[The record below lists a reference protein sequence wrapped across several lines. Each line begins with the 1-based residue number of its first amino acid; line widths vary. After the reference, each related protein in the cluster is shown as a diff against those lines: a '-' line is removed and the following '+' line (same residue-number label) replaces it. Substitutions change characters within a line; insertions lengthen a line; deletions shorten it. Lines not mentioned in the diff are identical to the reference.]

1 MPNVNKAIVMGVL
14 GRDPETKNFPNGG
27 SVTSFSVATTDHWK
41 DKTTGELRANKPIL
55 IEYLKHTSRD
65 LSMLVKRALDGY
77 HWLLDRKHTHYR
89 YNGVPIVTARI
100 AASEWR
106 ETVKSVLKVNDA
118 ELRIIERL
126 LIQSEQLVYFDHAKT
141 LLTTPDQLE
150 HDYMLDD
157 NTGAA
162 FNAWFSMPCGF
173 IYS

>member
-1 MPNVNKAIVMGVL
+1 MNMQKALDLIQLAKSHQCRLFIAPPNQLRWESPIMPPDEL
-14 GRDPETKNFPNGG
+14 LE
-27 SVTSFSVATTDHWK
+27 
-41 DKTTGELRANKPIL
+41 ELRANKPIL

-65 LSMLVKRALDGY
+65 LSILVKRALDGY
-77 HWLLDRKHTHYR
+77 LWMLDRKRTHFR

-100 AASEWR
+100 SASEWR

-118 ELRIIERL
+118 ELHIIERL

-150 HDYMLDD
+150 QDYMPDD

-162 FNAWFSMPCGF
+162 FNAWFSMPCEF
-173 IYS
+173 IYC

>member
-1 MPNVNKAIVMGVL
+1 MNMQKALNIIQLAKSHQCRLFIAPPNQLRWESPVVPPDEL
-14 GRDPETKNFPNGG
+14 LE
-27 SVTSFSVATTDHWK
+27 
-41 DKTTGELRANKPIL
+41 ELRANKPIL

-77 HWLLDRKHTHYR
+77 HWLLDRKRTHYR

-141 LLTTPDQLE
+141 LLTTPD
-150 HDYMLDD
+150 
-157 NTGAA
+157 
-162 FNAWFSMPCGF
+162 
-173 IYS
+173 

>member
-1 MPNVNKAIVMGVL
+1 MNMQKALNIIQLAKSHKCRLFIAPPNQLRWESPIMPPDEL
-14 GRDPETKNFPNGG
+14 LE
-27 SVTSFSVATTDHWK
+27 
-41 DKTTGELRANKPIL
+41 ELRANKPIL

-65 LSMLVKRALDGY
+65 LSILVKRALDGY
-77 HWLLDRKHTHYR
+77 HWLLDRKRTHFR

-106 ETVKSVLKVNDA
+106 ETVKGVLKVNDA
-118 ELRIIERL
+118 ELHIIERL

-150 HDYMLDD
+150 QDYMPDD
-157 NTGAA
+157 STGAA
-162 FNAWFSMPCGF
+162 FYARLSMPREF

>member
-1 MPNVNKAIVMGVL
+1 MNMQKALDLIQLAKSHQCRLFIAPPNQLRWESPIMPPDEL
-14 GRDPETKNFPNGG
+14 LE
-27 SVTSFSVATTDHWK
+27 
-41 DKTTGELRANKPIL
+41 ELRANKPIL

-65 LSMLVKRALDGY
+65 LSILVKRALDGY
-77 HWLLDRKHTHYR
+77 HWLLDRKRTHFR

-100 AASEWR
+100 TASEWR

-118 ELRIIERL
+118 ELHIIERL

-150 HDYMLDD
+150 QDYMPDD

-162 FNAWFSMPCGF
+162 FNAWLSMPCKF
-173 IYS
+173 IYC